1 MSGTQEPL
9 GSATE
14 EAARLMAAVQDW
26 ARRNGLRGEAGGRFA
41 AAGSPD
47 PGAGST
53 PGHEPGWADGSAA
66 CRLCPLCQVIALAR
80 EASPEVIDHLG
91 AAADSLFAAA
101 RAAMVAHDRHQ
112 RGSGDHVE
120 WIDIG

>member
-26 ARRNGLRGEAGGRFA
+26 ARRNGMRADSGGHAHAGPDSDDGSEGR
-41 AAGSPD
+41 
-47 PGAGST
+47 
-53 PGHEPGWADGSAA
+53 PGWSDGSAA
-66 CRLCPLCQVIALAR
+66 CRVCPLCQLIALTR
-80 EASPEVIDHLG
+80 EASPEVIDHLS
-91 AAADSLFAAA
+91 AAAESLFAAA
-101 RAAMVAHDRHQ
+101 RAALVAHERHQ
-112 RGSGDHVE
+112 RGADDHVE